1 MITLVFILQ
10 LLGFLCLMLAMS
22 KHAKQAGNSRVLTK
36 VLRLLPSPPF
46 TKLIGWLLLTAS
58 LCLALTR
65 IEIISI
71 AIVWWCCTLS
81 AALLIIAVYFSSLLD
96 T

>member
-10 LLGFLCLMLAMS
+10 LLGFLCLMLVMN
-22 KHAKQAGNSRVLTK
+22 KHAKQAGNSRVLTQ
-36 VLRLLPSPPF
+36 VLRVLPSPPI
-46 TKLIGWLLLTAS
+46 TKLIGWMLLTAS

-65 IEIISI
+65 IEITSI
-71 AIVWWCCTLS
+71 AMVWWCCTLS
-81 AALLIIAVYFSSLLD
+81 AALLIITVYFSYLLD